1 MMSDGILT
9 SMMLAFV
16 ENIWPLILA
25 EDGSVISWRRSK
37 KHNAAIPD
45 SVSNSL
51 HLIGLAMDVQFDTQ
65 DQKNRFAVRARS
77 AGFQTVVKNTVVHVE
92 LDQKGFV

>member
-1 MMSDGILT
+1 MTDGIQT

-16 ENIWPLILA
+16 ENVWPLILE
-25 EDGSVISWRRSK
+25 EDGSVISWRRSR
-37 KHNAAIPD
+37 KHNADLPD
-45 SVSNSL
+45 SVPNSL

-65 DQKNRFAVRARS
+65 EQKNRFAVRARN
-77 AGFQTVVKNTVVHVE
+77 AGFQVVVKNTVVHVE